1 MPRAARA
8 DDRFDVITMGR
19 VGVDLYPDQ
28 PGISLAQVRSFTKS
42 LGGSPTNVAV
52 GSARLGHRAAVIT
65 KVGGD
70 GFGAYVREALGSFGV
85 WSGWVGT
92 DPALHTPLAF
102 AEIHPPD
109 HFPLLFYREP
119 RAPDLNLEPDDLDLA
134 AVAAASIFWVTGT
147 GLSAEPSR
155 STTLGALR
163 ARRAGETVLDVDY
176 RPSLWSDASGAEA
189 GRCAREAASLAT
201 VVVANEEEA
210 ALLTGKHDPERALD
224 AMLALGPRAG
234 ILKRGPNGVLSRTA
248 GGATVEVPPVPVE
261 TLCGLGAGDAFGA
274 GLCHGLLL
282 GWPLEGTLRFA
293 NAAGAVVASRLAC
306 ADAMPTE
313 AEVVELLAG
322 V

>member
-1 MPRAARA
+1 MLRGDGVTPG
-8 DDRFDVITMGR
+8 FDVITMGR
-19 VGVDLYPDQ
+19 VGVDLYPEQ
-28 PGISLAQVRSFTKS
+28 LGVSLAEVRSFTKS

-52 GSARLGHRAAVIT
+52 GAARLGHRAAVIT
-65 KVGGD
+65 KVGAD
-70 GFGAYVREALGSFGV
+70 GFGDYVRDALARFDV

-92 DPALHTPLAF
+92 DPGLHTPLAF

-119 RAPDLNLEPDDLDLA
+119 RAPDLNLEPGDLDPARVRA
-134 AVAAASIFWVTGT
+134 ARVFWVTGT

-155 STTLGALR
+155 STTFGALR
-163 ARRAGETVLDVDY
+163 VRSGGETVLDVDY
-176 RPSLWSDASGAEA
+176 RPSLWTDASGAEA
-189 GRCAREAASLAT
+189 GRQAREAARLAT

-210 ALLTGKHDPERALD
+210 ALLTGEHDPGASLD
-224 AMLALGPRAG
+224 AMLGLGPRTA
-234 ILKRGPNGVLSRTA
+234 ILKRGPRGVLARA
-248 GGATVEVPPVPVE
+248 QGGSVVEVAAVPVE

-282 GWPLEGTLRFA
+282 GWPLERTLRFA

-306 ADAMPTE
+306 ADAMPGVADVE
-313 AEVVELLAG
+313 EVLAG